1 MFGLCPVAEEYA
13 LAKNPDLIRRYNEA
27 LTTGAE
33 IFQNK
38 SWKDKRKEL
47 KEEEYTCQIHD
58 LYRSKALELELEI
71 TDIVIVYIGEI
82 LIKSDGCTSINV
94 DMLLNYVPEE
104 KIESYIDYM
113 TSRNLALGKL
123 KAIREYREHK
133 KQEKEE
139 LFPFFICLLVA
150 IALTATCIGISICCY
165 TNIYV
170 DQTTGVNYIN
180 IKGSWVPR
188 YDSNGELIISEI
200 NNKEDN

>member
-1 MFGLCPVAEEYA
+1 MFGLCFVAEQYA

-27 LTTGAE
+27 LDTGAE

-71 TDIVIVYIGEI
+71 TDIARDHFGEI
-82 LIKSDGCTSINV
+82 LTKSDDCEGINV
-94 DMLLNYVPEE
+94 DVLLNYVPEE

-113 TSRNLALGKL
+113 ISCKLALGKL
-123 KAIREYREHK
+123 KAIRKYEEHK

-139 LFPFFICLLVA
+139 
-150 IALTATCIGISICCY
+150 
-165 TNIYV
+165 
-170 DQTTGVNYIN
+170 Q
-180 IKGSWVPR
+180 
-188 YDSNGELIISEI
+188 SN
-200 NNKEDN
+200 K